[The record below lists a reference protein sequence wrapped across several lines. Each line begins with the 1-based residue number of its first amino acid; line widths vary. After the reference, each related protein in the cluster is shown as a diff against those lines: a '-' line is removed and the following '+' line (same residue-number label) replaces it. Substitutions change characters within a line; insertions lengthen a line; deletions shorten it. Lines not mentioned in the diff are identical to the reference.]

1 MSRIGK
7 KAIPLPAGVEFNIE
21 GQEISVKGPKGSLS
35 VVLVNEVSISD
46 SENGLLITPRDDS
59 KRARSMWG
67 MSRTLVAN
75 IVAGV
80 SEGYSKTLE
89 IQGVG
94 YRAALKGK
102 TLSLNL
108 GLSHE
113 VNYDAPEG
121 VEIKVTKPTEI
132 VVSGVD
138 KQLVG
143 QVAANIRKYRKPEP
157 FKGKGIRYQGE
168 YVFRKEGKK
177 K

>member
-7 KAIPLPAGVEFNIE
+7 KAIPLPAGVEFNID

-35 VVLVNEVSISD
+35 VVLVNDVSVSKT
-46 SENGLLITPRDDS
+46 EAGLLITPRDDS
-59 KRARSMWG
+59 KRSRSMWG

-75 IVAGV
+75 IVTGV
-80 SEGYSKTLE
+80 AEGYSKTLE

>member
-7 KAIPLPAGVEFNIE
+7 KAVPLPAGVEINIE
-21 GQEISVKGPKGSLS
+21 GQQISVKGPKGSLS
-35 VVLVNEVSISD
+35 VVLVNEVSVSKT
-46 SENGLLITPRDDS
+46 EEGLLITPRDDS
-59 KRARSMWG
+59 KRSRSMWG
-67 MSRTLVAN
+67 LSRTLVAN
-75 IVAGV
+75 IVTGV
-80 SEGYSKTLE
+80 VEGYSKTLE

-113 VNYDAPEG
+113 VNYEAPEG
-121 VEIKVTKPTEI
+121 VELKVTKPTEI
-132 VVSGVD
+132 VVSGID

-168 YVFRKEGKK
+168 FVFRKEGKK

>member
-7 KAIPLPAGVEFNIE
+7 KAIPLPAGVEFNID
-21 GQEISVKGPKGSLS
+21 GQEITVKGPKGSLS
-35 VVLVNEVSISD
+35 VVLVSEVSVSKT
-46 SENGLLITPRDDS
+46 EAGLLITPSDDS

-75 IVAGV
+75 IVTGV

-89 IQGVG
+89 IRGVG

-102 TLSLNL
+102 ILSLNL

-113 VNYDAPEG
+113 VNYEAPEG
-121 VEIKVTKPTEI
+121 VELKVTKPTEI
-132 VVSGVD
+132 VVSGID

>member
-7 KAIPLPAGVEFNIE
+7 KAVPLPAGVEFNID
-21 GQEISVKGPKGSLS
+21 GQEITVKGPKGSLS
-35 VVLVNEVSISD
+35 VVLVSEVSVSKT
-46 SENGLLITPRDDS
+46 EAGLLITPSDDS

-75 IVAGV
+75 IVTGV

-113 VNYDAPEG
+113 VNYEAPEG
-121 VEIKVTKPTEI
+121 VELKVTKPTEI
-132 VVSGVD
+132 VVSGID

-168 YVFRKEGKK
+168 FVFRKEGKK

>member
-7 KAIPLPAGVEFNIE
+7 KAVPLPAGVEFNID
-21 GQEISVKGPKGSLS
+21 GQEITVKGPKGSLS
-35 VVLVNEVSISD
+35 VVLVSEVSVSKT
-46 SENGLLITPRDDS
+46 EAGLLITPSDDS

-75 IVAGV
+75 IVTGV

-89 IQGVG
+89 IRGVG

-102 TLSLNL
+102 ILSLNL

-113 VNYDAPEG
+113 VNYEAPEG
-121 VEIKVTKPTEI
+121 VELKVTKPTEI
-132 VVSGVD
+132 VVSGID

>member
-7 KAIPLPAGVEFNIE
+7 KAIPLPAGVEFNID

-35 VVLVNEVSISD
+35 VVLVNEVSVSNT
-46 SENGLLITPRDDS
+46 EAGLLISPSDDS

-75 IVAGV
+75 IVIGV

-132 VVSGVD
+132 VVSGID

>member
-7 KAIPLPAGVEFNIE
+7 KAIPLPAGVEYNIN
-21 GQEISVKGPKGSLS
+21 GQEVSVKGPKGSLS
-35 VVLVNEVSISD
+35 VVLVNEVLVEYT
-46 SENGLLITPRDDS
+46 ENGLVINPRDDS

-75 IVAGV
+75 IVMGV
-80 SEGYSKTLE
+80 AEGYSKTLE
-89 IQGVG
+89 IRGVG

-102 TLSLNL
+102 ILSLNL

-113 VNYDAPEG
+113 VNYEAPEG

-132 VVSGVD
+132 VVSGID

-168 YVFRKEGKK
+168 FVFRKEGKK

>member
-7 KAIPLPAGVEFNIE
+7 KAIPLPANVEFNID

-35 VVLVNEVSISD
+35 VVLVNEVSISKT
-46 SENGLLITPRDDS
+46 EAGLLISPSDDS

-67 MSRTLVAN
+67 LSRTLVAN
-75 IVAGV
+75 IVIGV
-80 SEGYSKTLE
+80 TDGYSKTLE

-102 TLSLNL
+102 ILSLNL

-113 VNYDAPEG
+113 VNYEAPEG
-121 VEIKVTKPTEI
+121 VELKVTKPTEI
-132 VVSGVD
+132 VISGID

-157 FKGKGIRYQGE
+157 FKGKGIRYKGE

>member
-7 KAIPLPAGVEFNIE
+7 KAIPLPAGVEFSIE

>member
-7 KAIPLPAGVEFNIE
+7 KAIPLPEGVETNIN
-21 GQEISVKGPKGSLS
+21 GQELSVKGPKGSLS
-35 VVLVNEVSISD
+35 VVLVDEVSVSKT
-46 SENGLLITPRDDS
+46 EGGLLISPSDDS

-75 IVAGV
+75 IVTGV

-121 VEIKVTKPTEI
+121 VELKVTKPTEI
-132 VVSGVD
+132 VVSGID